1 MVSGTKGFEQAQA
14 SAGGILAEELTDRLE
29 SVYVP
34 GLFMAGEII
43 DMDGICGGY
52 NLQWAWTSGVIAG
65 RAAAEYVC
73 GVRGQAMKG
82 TGQRHD

>member
-1 MVSGTKGFEQAQA
+1 
-14 SAGGILAEELTDRLE
+14 
-29 SVYVP
+29 VP